1 MNDYAA
7 HMIENC
13 TISFCADISV
23 AAHSKLGET
32 AVSVGTLKLDVTVT
46 CGAAHVRLVLF
57 SQPICRSSEFIHSL
71 NVIRILLAFAIGP
84 L

>member
-46 CGAAHVRLVLF
+46 CAVLHMLGWF
-57 SQPICRSSEFIHSL
+57 SFR
-71 NVIRILLAFAIGP
+71 NRFADQVN
-84 L
+84 LSTH